1 MLDDRDESG
10 RFLKGMWRGGPGR
23 AAKAKEEKYRGIF
36 TEVVDAEKF
45 RASCLQ
51 VWLDSIGKK
60 LDKDGKMI
68 EDADS
73 TPATRVNAFSRIAAY
88 ALGRSIQPVLLDSA
102 EGDILAIFREM
113 SEEKLDQIIGEA
125 QRVLANGERLE
136 NLPAIVSDPLASNN
150 SNATA

>member
-10 RFLKGMWRGGPGR
+10 RFLRGAWKGGPGR
-23 AAKAKEEKYRGIF
+23 AARAKEEKYRVAF
-36 TEVVDAEKF
+36 AEVVDAEKF

-88 ALGRSIQPVLLDSA
+88 ALGRPIQPVLLDSA

-125 QRVLANGERLE
+125 QRVLANGETLE
-136 NLPAIVSDPLASNN
+136 NLPAIVNDPLASNN

>member
-1 MLDDRDESG
+1 MQDDRDESG
-10 RFLKGMWRGGPGR
+10 RFLKGAWRGGPGR
-23 AAKAKEEKYRGIF
+23 AARAKEEKYRLAF
-36 TEVVDAEKF
+36 AEVVDAEKF

-88 ALGRSIQPVLLDSA
+88 ALGRPIQPVLLDSA

-125 QRVLANGERLE
+125 QRVLDSGETLE
-136 NLPAIVSDPLASNN
+136 SLPMQTNDDEQLGTTSA
-150 SNATA
+150 

>member
-23 AAKAKEEKYRGIF
+23 TAKAKEEKYRGIF

-88 ALGRSIQPVLLDSA
+88 ALGRPIQPVLLDSA

-125 QRVLANGERLE
+125 QRVLANGETLE
-136 NLPAIVSDPLASNN
+136 SLPMQTNDDEQLGTTSA
-150 SNATA
+150 

>member
-1 MLDDRDESG
+1 MQDDRDENG
-10 RFLKGMWRGGPGR
+10 RFLKGMWTGGPGR
-23 AAKAKEEKYRGIF
+23 AAKAKEEKYRVAF
-36 TEVVDAEKF
+36 AEVVDAEKF

-60 LDKDGKMI
+60 LNADGKMI
-68 EDADS
+68 DDADS

-88 ALGRSIQPVLLDSA
+88 ALGRPIQPVLVDAA

-125 QRVLANGERLE
+125 QRVLANGATLE
-136 NLPAIVSDPLASNN
+136 SLPIQANDDEQLGTTSA
-150 SNATA
+150 

>member
-1 MLDDRDESG
+1 MQDDRDESG

-23 AAKAKEEKYRGIF
+23 AAKAKEEKYRVAF
-36 TEVVDAEKF
+36 AEVVDAEKF

-125 QRVLANGERLE
+125 QRVLANGETLE
-136 NLPAIVSDPLASNN
+136 SLPIQANDDEQLGTTSA
-150 SNATA
+150 